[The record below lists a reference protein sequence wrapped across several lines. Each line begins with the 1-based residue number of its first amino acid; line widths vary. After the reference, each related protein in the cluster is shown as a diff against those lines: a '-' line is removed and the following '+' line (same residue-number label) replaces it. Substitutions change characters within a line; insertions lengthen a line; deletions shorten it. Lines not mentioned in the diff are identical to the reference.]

1 MPTLR
6 LFASAREAAG
16 TARAEIQAA
25 TVAELLDKARG
36 QFGERFGRVLDTSRV
51 WVNGQP
57 AEMGMPIA
65 AHDIVAVL
73 PPVSGGSSPAEAA
86 ARTIRPPAPGDLA
99 SEAPTGEP
107 AGRPGPSAPG
117 PSTGSTGHPAPDGT
131 TGWPDPPTP
140 ASPIGSPEST
150 PGPPAAFPDP
160 SGIAWP
166 VDSPEA
172 TALGLLMGSTDPA
185 DPGLPGVWPAF
196 PIGGPVSR
204 PALRTIRP
212 VRRLRLVPP
221 PPDDPA
227 ELDRFDPE
235 RMSQPLP
242 TGPSPTSA
250 GGSMGRLALAPMP
263 DPEPMPS
270 SAPAPAP
277 TPEPAAMPVPTP
289 MGQQAA
295 AAAPEAVPVTAPVP
309 EAKPVAPLAVVHQS
323 TRPHGRLGVAWA
335 VVTAGVLLAGPGWLS
350 VWMAVIAFVAASQAA
365 SVWRKRGE
373 RPLPAFAA
381 AAAAALPLT
390 AATGLDHMN
399 MVVAGAVVLT
409 MVARAAAP
417 TKAPGRD
424 VALTLVI
431 GVSVGMAA
439 AAPVL
444 LRSIDTRAALFL
456 LACAALYDA
465 GAYLVGTGASSA
477 WEGPA
482 AGVVAILPL
491 TMAAAVVFVPPFHGG
506 APLLLGALAAVLA
519 PFGPVAG
526 SALLGD
532 RTAYAPALRRL
543 DSLLV
548 MGPIWAWCAAAL
560 LT

>member
-1 MPTLR
+1 MSTLR

-16 TARAEIQAA
+16 TARAEIEAT

-57 AEMGMPIA
+57 AEMGMRIA
-65 AHDIVAVL
+65 GHDIVAVL
-73 PPVSGGSSPAEAA
+73 PPVSGGSSPADTA
-86 ARTIRPPAPGDLA
+86 ARAAPSLGDPLPPG
-99 SEAPTGEP
+99 S
-107 AGRPGPSAPG
+107 PGPGARGSAV
-117 PSTGSTGHPAPDGT
+117 
-131 TGWPDPPTP
+131 PPT
-140 ASPIGSPEST
+140 SRSGS
-150 PGPPAAFPDP
+150 PGPPT
-160 SGIAWP
+160 
-166 VDSPEA
+166 
-172 TALGLLMGSTDPA
+172 TAGPPTA
-185 DPGLPGVWPAF
+185 GLPTASLPTASLPTASLPTASQPTASPPTAGSPTASLPTAAPPDASAGPSDASAAGPPAEGAGPWEAPPESIR
-196 PIGGPVSR
+196 PIR
-204 PALRTIRP
+204 PLRP

-221 PPDDPA
+221 PPPDPA

-235 RMSQPLP
+235 
-242 TGPSPTSA
+242 GPSNPYLSEPPPA
-250 GGSMGRLALAPMP
+250 SVGGSMGRLALAPMP
-263 DPEPMPS
+263 DPQPLPVPP
-270 SAPAPAP
+270 PALAP
-277 TPEPAAMPVPTP
+277 TPLPSALPVPTP
-289 MGQQAA
+289 MGQQA

-309 EAKPVAPLAVVHQS
+309 EAKPAAPLAVVHQS

-335 VVTAGVLLAGPGWLS
+335 IVTAGVLFAGPGWLS

-381 AAAAALPLT
+381 AAAAALPLA

-399 MVVAGAVVLT
+399 MVVVGAIMLT
-409 MVARAAAP
+409 MVARVAAP

-424 VALTLVI
+424 VAITLVI
-431 GVSVGMAA
+431 GLSVGMAA

-444 LRSIDTRAALFL
+444 LRSINIPAALYL

-491 TMAAAVVFVPPFHGG
+491 TMAAAVVLVPPFHGG
-506 APLLLGALAAVLA
+506 SPLLLGALAAVLA

>member
-16 TARAEIQAA
+16 TARAEIEAA

-57 AEMGMPIA
+57 AEMGTPIGG
-65 AHDIVAVL
+65 HDVVAVL

-86 ARTIRPPAPGDLA
+86 PRTAAPMAPTPAPPAAGPPPAPTT
-99 SEAPTGEP
+99 PP
-107 AGRPGPSAPG
+107 
-117 PSTGSTGHPAPDGT
+117 PAP
-131 TGWPDPPTP
+131 P
-140 ASPIGSPEST
+140 A
-150 PGPPAAFPDP
+150 PA
-160 SGIAWP
+160 
-166 VDSPEA
+166 
-172 TALGLLMGSTDPA
+172 
-185 DPGLPGVWPAF
+185 
-196 PIGGPVSR
+196 R
-204 PALRTIRP
+204 PA
-212 VRRLRLVPP
+212 RRLRLVPP
-221 PPDDPA
+221 PPPDDLTDTGA
-227 ELDRFDPE
+227 GDLRQFDIWTEPVPPE
-235 RMSQPLP
+235 VGSP
-242 TGPSPTSA
+242 PSSV
-250 GGSMGRLALAPMP
+250 GGAMGRLALAPMP
-263 DPEPMPS
+263 DPVPMPTAPPS
-270 SAPAPAP
+270 PSPAPSPTPSPAPA
-277 TPEPAAMPVPTP
+277 AVPVPTP
-289 MGQQAA
+289 MGQPAA
-295 AAAPEAVPVTAPVP
+295 ATAAAPQTEVAPTAVP

-335 VVTAGVLLAGPGWLS
+335 VVTAGVLVAGPGWLS
-350 VWMAVIAFVAASQAA
+350 AWLAVIAFVAASQTAI
-365 SVWRKRGE
+365 VWRKRGE
-373 RPLPAFAA
+373 RPLPGVAA
-381 AAAAALPLT
+381 AIAAALPLT
-390 AATGLDHMN
+390 AATGLNHMN
-399 MVVAGAVVLT
+399 MVLTGAVVLT
-409 MVARAAAP
+409 LIARMATP

-424 VALTLVI
+424 VGLTLVI
-431 GVSVGMAA
+431 GLSIGMAA

-444 LRSIDTRAALFL
+444 LRSINISSALYL

-491 TMAAAVVFVPPFHGG
+491 TMAAAVVLVPPFHGG
-506 APLLLGALAAVLA
+506 APLLLGAVAAVLA
-519 PFGPVAG
+519 PFGPLAG

-543 DSLLV
+543 DSLLI